1 MPTNFRCLFVLVA
14 ASTILIVSV
23 ADAAIIFNNFGAGDS
38 FGNSG
43 LLLQGPA
50 VGTIGD
56 VNQAAAFS
64 VGPTPAMLT
73 SIQLGIS
80 TGGPGPGTGPID
92 VVLTADA
99 AGLPGAT
106 LQSSLVN
113 VNVTGKQVIS
123 APYDGSLLLAAN
135 TTYWVVAD
143 AEGTFD
149 GGWNFNTTGET
160 GATAGQTEGFPWN
173 LHDADQ
179 RFAFRVQGELV
190 PEPGSLI
197 LCASGVVAGLSSV
210 AGRRSTRHQLQAM

>member
-1 MPTNFRCLFVLVA
+1 MSAIFRCLVICVA
-14 ASTILIVSV
+14 ALTISLVSV
-23 ADAAIIFNNFGAGDS
+23 ANADIVFNNFGAGDA

-56 VNQAAAFS
+56 VNQAAAFT
-64 VGPTPAMLT
+64 VGPTGAMLT

-92 VVLTADA
+92 VLLAADA

-106 LQSSLVN
+106 LRSSLVN
-113 VNVTGKQVIS
+113 VNMTGKQVIS
-123 APYDGSLLLAAN
+123 APFDGSLLLAAN

-149 GGWNFNTTGET
+149 GGWYLNTTGNT
-160 GATAGQTEGFPWN
+160 GPTAGQTEGFPWN
-173 LHDADQ
+173 LHAADQ
-179 RFAFRVQGELV
+179 RFAFRVQGRLV
-190 PEPGSLI
+190 PEPASLV
-197 LCASGVVAGLSSV
+197 LSASGVIAVLAC
-210 AGRRSTRHQLQAM
+210 GRRRRFSW